1 MRYRILH
8 LFVFWAIAVGAT
20 HAQLRAS
27 TEALSVGIP
36 SASLI
41 QPADLVKLLAK
52 KSPDKVPVVIQVGSH
67 LFFVQAH
74 ITGSQYAGPGSQ
86 AAGLELLEKAVAPL
100 PKDKFIVIY
109 CGCCPW
115 MRCPNVGPAFQRLR
129 ELGYTRVKV
138 LYIANDF
145 GEDWVS
151 KGYPTEK

>member
-1 MRYRILH
+1 MRSRILP
-8 LFVFWAIAVGAT
+8 LFVLLAIAVGAA
-20 HAQLRAS
+20 HAQFIAR

-52 KSPDKVPVVIQVGSH
+52 KNPDKVPVVLQVGSH

-74 ITGSQYAGPGSQ
+74 IKGSQYAGPASQ
-86 AAGLELLEKAVAPL
+86 APGLEALEMVVASL

-115 MRCPNVGPAFQRLR
+115 MRCPNVGPAFKRLR
-129 ELGYTRVKV
+129 DLGYTHVKV

-151 KGYPTEK
+151 RGYPTEK